1 MSEKRYAYWHSGHS
15 HLVTFLTAKEAAARR
30 KFIREQKP
38 ENERELRLRLM
49 KRVKGELP
57 LAVAKAKAAWDK
69 ANAAWNKA
77 NVERNKAMAAWN
89 KANVERNK
97 AVAAWNKAYVA
108 WDKAY
113 VAWDKAYAALAKA
126 YVAWDKAVAD
136 NMPALEVLHAK
147 ECKNCPWG
155 GETIFTRT

>member
-108 WDKAY
+108 WDKAH
-113 VAWDKAYAALAKA
+113 AALDKAY
-126 YVAWDKAVAD
+126 AD
-136 NMPALEVLHAK
+136 NMPALEIIHAK
-147 ECKNCPWG
+147 ECKNCPWDG
-155 GETIFTRT
+155 KTIFPGGAKK